1 MINSRNRTEAIAD
14 SRSCASPTFG
24 TMLMDI
30 QNILVELNTFYN
42 GTNCEV
48 MLSEIRQSQK
58 DKYCMTLLKW
68 GICDSQIHK
77 SIEWND
83 GF

>member
-58 DKYCMTLLKW
+58 DKYCMTLLK
-68 GICDSQIHK
+68 
-77 SIEWND
+77 
-83 GF
+83 